1 MNVNALIELW
11 ASLEWARPWAWLAL
25 PLPLLLWGL
34 LPSAAVAHGS
44 VLRLPFATT
53 ANLVGSLPRR
63 HWGRLALAAGC
74 WMLLCAGAAQPQ
86 RLGEVSAP
94 PSTGRDLMLAVDT
107 SGSMAIEDMQIGGRR
122 VDRFTAVRHVVGD
135 FLERREGDRLGL
147 LLFGQ
152 NAYLLVPLTFD
163 RSHVRYQL
171 ETSVIGM
178 AGRETAIGDAI
189 GLGVKRLRER
199 QSDGERVLVL
209 LTDGVNNAG
218 VLDPL
223 QAARLAAAEG
233 VRVHTIGM
241 GGDGGST
248 RVFGLQVATPGG
260 EIDDAGLTEIARL
273 TGGRYFRAR
282 DTRDLANI
290 YAELDRLEPVD
301 QRAPPQRPR
310 EELYPWP
317 LGVALMLGL
326 LLAAPLPRR
335 RPA

>member
-1 MNVNALIELW
+1 MSVADLIALVTD
-11 ASLEWARPWAWLAL
+11 LEWARPWAALIL
-25 PLPLLLWGL
+25 PLPLLLRML
-34 LPSAAVAHGS
+34 LPRADAAHGS
-44 VLRLPFATT
+44 VLRLPFVPA
-53 ANLVGSLPRR
+53 ARDGLPVRRRRRGRVLLASLC
-63 HWGRLALAAGC
+63 WLALCVA
-74 WMLLCAGAAQPQ
+74 AAQPQ
-86 RLGEVSAP
+86 RLGEISSQ

-163 RSHVRYQL
+163 RHHVRYQL

-199 QSDGERVLVL
+199 DSAGERVLVL

-248 RVFGLQVATPGG
+248 RVFGLEVATPGG
-260 EIDDAGLTEIARL
+260 EIDEASLAEIARL
-273 TGGRYFRAR
+273 TGGRFFRAR
-282 DTRDLANI
+282 DTRDLAGI

-310 EELYPWP
+310 EELYAWP
-317 LGVALMLGL
+317 LGLALL
-326 LLAAPLPRR
+326 LALSLAAPLPRR
-335 RPA
+335 GAA